1 MEGVRGKR
9 AEKEEAEKGRREMA
23 KSFLENI
30 NIIVQVL
37 NNKTKKRDKK
47 PLRDVQRINHDR
59 D

>member
-37 NNKTKKRDKK
+37 NNKTKKKGQKAVTRCST
-47 PLRDVQRINHDR
+47 N
-59 D
+59 